1 MLLNQESYSLELSLV
16 APNCFQ
22 LKATQVG
29 KLQEALAKATGEM
42 EGAAATISGFGDVL
56 TQHRERIDEVTG
68 TLTGHEDRIALVSS
82 ALSSHSQAI
91 TQHRDH
97 IHAVSETL
105 TQHDDEI
112 AQGKSVLKV
121 TTERH
126 NERICQ
132 LHFQVSTTDTKV
144 AELNKEVVELN
155 EKVVELHNGCCRQS
169 KRNIFLLNI

>member
-1 MLLNQESYSLELSLV
+1 MNQESYSLELSLV

-91 TQHRDH
+91 TQHRDN
-97 IHAVSETL
+97 IEAVSETL

-112 AQGKSVLKV
+112 ARGKV
-121 TTERH
+121 TT
-126 NERICQ
+126 ERICQ